1 MKKQLLCAYLLA
13 CVLYPSFAHEAPK
26 TSSVTVHVTATI
38 LPHCWVE
45 ERPPVLTAHH
55 YIVTSVKH
63 CNNGK
68 PPEVIEKKIPIQ
80 QAHAGN
86 TVGMVIAAD

>member
-1 MKKQLLCAYLLA
+1 MKKHHVFA
-13 CVLYPSFAHEAPK
+13 CLVACSFSPSFADEAKK
-26 TSSVTVHVTATI
+26 TSSVTIHVSATI
-38 LPHCWVE
+38 LPHCRVE

-68 PPEVIEKKIPIQ
+68 APEVIEKKIPIQ
-80 QAHAGN
+80 QVNSHN
-86 TVGMVIAAD
+86 TVDMTITAD